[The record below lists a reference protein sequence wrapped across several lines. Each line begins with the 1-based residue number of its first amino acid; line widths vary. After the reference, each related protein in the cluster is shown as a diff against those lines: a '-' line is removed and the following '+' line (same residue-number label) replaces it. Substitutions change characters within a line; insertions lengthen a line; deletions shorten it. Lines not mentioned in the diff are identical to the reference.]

1 MLPVLSRKQIRE
13 FDRHAIDAAHVPS
26 LVLME
31 NAGRGATEAIVEL
44 LDDAFA
50 SRTERAGEPGEQHT
64 TTEPT
69 SCCILCGPG
78 NNGGDGFV
86 VARQLALDGVDV
98 RVFLAADPER
108 GHLSLNSVLKVHSES
123 SPKVSQG
130 GAF

>member
-1 MLPVLSRKQIRE
+1 MLPVLSREQIRE

-50 SRTERAGEPGEQHT
+50 SGAGRGGEPGGHQT

-69 SCCILCGPG
+69 SCCIVC
-78 NNGGDGFV
+78 
-86 VARQLALDGVDV
+86 
-98 RVFLAADPER
+98 
-108 GHLSLNSVLKVHSES
+108 GHLWLW
-123 SPKVSQG
+123 QMF
-130 GAF
+130 AFLLDLQHTLLFSMAQ